1 MMLKGWVTLLGSVAV
16 GAVAL
21 ADGIVIGRMENGGV
35 DVAVGETETIS
46 NSYPLDRIALNLR
59 QE

>member
-21 ADGIVIGRMENGGV
+21 ADGIVIGRLENGGLKCPRRKV
-35 DVAVGETETIS
+35 
-46 NSYPLDRIALNLR
+46 LQLR
-59 QE
+59 PTR